1 MRNNDLG
8 HPLCEHLRKGTWSL
22 DCVYDR
28 LVHNVAQWFKDR
40 FDRIKATALLFLRPK
55 YFALVISEAYKLLV
69 ALSSNNALHQTD
81 CFACF
86 RHDFTQDL
94 ALCAIQMYGLVTH
107 I

>member
-22 DCVYDR
+22 DCVYDHDLPNR
-28 LVHNVAQWFKDR
+28 KNVAQWFKDR

-55 YFALVISEAYKLLV
+55 YFALVISEALCEVKLT
-69 ALSSNNALHQTD
+69 S
-81 CFACF
+81 
-86 RHDFTQDL
+86 HDFTQDL